1 MICVKNALGICARAV
16 LAGVVALGLG
26 LPQAHAQSSQSPELR
41 PLVDRIERMQR
52 DIDVLQR
59 QLARQ
64 GVPLTPG
71 AAAMAGAG
79 SGVGLSQ
86 DYIAQTEGRFADLD
100 AQLREFTSRIEEL
113 TYKLD
118 QLTTRVDKLVGDVDY
133 RLGALERGG
142 GAAGTGTT
150 GGAGAV
156 TPGAGTA
163 VAPSAATPAP
173 GVPPL
178 GAPQVQPGQPR
189 LVLVPGGPAGQA
201 PQSPAAPVALPQG
214 PPDAQYKFAYDLL
227 MKAQLEQSDYG
238 VAEQALRAFVT
249 ANPNHRLT
257 GNAQYWLGETYY
269 ARRDYQN
276 AARTFAEGVQ
286 KYPTGEKAP
295 DNLLKLGMSLG
306 QLNQKANACGALVE
320 VDRRYPNAVAGIK
333 QAAARERQR
342 LGCG

>member
-1 MICVKNALGICARAV
+1 
-16 LAGVVALGLG
+16 
-26 LPQAHAQSSQSPELR
+26 
-41 PLVDRIERMQR
+41 MQR

-79 SGVGLSQ
+79 GGVGLSQ

-142 GAAGTGTT
+142 GAAGTGAT
-150 GGAGAV
+150 GTAGAV

-163 VAPSAATPAP
+163 GSTTPGAAAAPSAATPAP
-173 GVPPL
+173 GAPAL

-189 LVLVPGGPAGQA
+189 LVLVPGGPAGQI

-214 PPDAQYKFAYDLL
+214 SPDAQYKFAYDLL
-227 MKAQLEQSDYG
+227 VKAQQGQSDFSEP
-238 VAEQALRAFVT
+238 EQAFRAFVA

-269 ARRDYQN
+269 VRRDFQN
-276 AARTFAEGVQ
+276 AARAFAEGVQ

-320 VDRRYPNAVAGIK
+320 VDRRYPNAVAGVK

-342 LGCG
+342 LGCS